1 MGGRVGD
8 HESFAEGVRPNGG
21 LPGAQP
27 SHVISA
33 TGLQKGE
40 ETAGL
45 DRRTVEVV
53 KDLYHQTTF
62 VRTKRNSTAPIQIE
76 RGVKQGCPLSPIL
89 FKLVMEVLIRVAGV
103 EEAGYKMANCGICR

>member
-1 MGGRVGD
+1 M
-8 HESFAEGVRPNGG
+8 E
-21 LPGAQP
+21 L
-27 SHVISA
+27 
-33 TGLQKGE
+33 
-40 ETAGL
+40 AGL

-53 KDLYHQTTF
+53 KDLYHQKTF